1 MGTIQILYLQ
11 SNEGNQMNTL
21 NTTQLC
27 LTDRQV
33 TILGIALTNLY
44 DEIAKSGEGHKM
56 RDDIM
61 ILSAYIQKQYEEYHQ

>member
-1 MGTIQILYLQ
+1 MT
-11 SNEGNQMNTL
+11 TL

-27 LTDRQV
+27 LTDRQT

-44 DEIAKSGEGHKM
+44 DEIAKSGEGQQM

-61 ILSAYIQKQYEEYHQ
+61 ILSAYVQQQYKEYHQ

>member
-1 MGTIQILYLQ
+1 MT
-11 SNEGNQMNTL
+11 TL

-27 LTDRQV
+27 LTDRQT

-44 DEIAKSGEGHKM
+44 DEIAKSGKGQQM

-61 ILSAYIQKQYEEYHQ
+61 TLSAYIQKQYQYYHD